1 MFVKV
6 KYLIKR
12 LPVLLLCVLM
22 SCLSGCN
29 KVKQIKVTSVAL
41 ESVGLCGFKGL
52 DVGLAIGIDNP
63 AFGVDISEIEGA
75 LKHSGKVLGRV
86 SLDPFRLHGR
96 SAEIYH
102 LRALVTLEKG
112 VGIQEI
118 LPYMNKDM
126 LEQCTFDVS
135 AKATYKKTVSKVFAY
150 KDMPV
155 KKLLERNVYEEK

>member
-41 ESVGLCGFKGL
+41 ESVGLRGFKGL
-52 DVGLAIGIDNP
+52 DIGLAIGIDNP

-102 LRALVTLEKG
+102 LKATLTLGEDAT
-112 VGIQEI
+112 
-118 LPYMNKDM
+118 LKDLLM
-126 LEQCTFDVS
+126 LTDMVRLNECMVDVS
-135 AKATYKKTVSKVFAY
+135 LKAKLKNGVAAPVNI
-150 KDMPV
+150 KDIPL
-155 KKLLERNVYEEK
+155 KLKQ

>member
-12 LPVLLLCVLM
+12 LPVLLLCALM
-22 SCLSGCN
+22 LCLSGCN
-29 KVKQIKVTSVAL
+29 KVRQIKVTSVAL
-41 ESVGLCGFKGL
+41 ESVGLRGLKGL
-52 DVGLAIGIDNP
+52 DVGIAIGIDNP
-63 AFGVDISEIEGA
+63 TVGVDISEIEGA

-86 SLDPFRLHGR
+86 SLDPFTLHGR

-118 LPYMNKDM
+118 LPYMSKEM
-126 LEQCTFDVS
+126 LEQCTLDVS
-135 AKATYKKTVSKVFAY
+135 VRVTYKKSVSKVLNF
-150 KDMPV
+150 KDIPV
-155 KKLLERNVYEEK
+155 KKLLE